1 MSHTIAAFLLAFCVR
16 ATPCSESGAPVEA
29 SAPAKP
35 ITLADAERIALQH
48 VPGGTIEDI
57 ERDQRLG
64 KPVFEVDVRAKDGR
78 EHELVI
84 DEDGR
89 VIAEEIDG

>member
-1 MSHTIAAFLLAFCVR
+1 MSHPIEALLFAFTLGT
-16 ATPCSESGAPVEA
+16 TPCGESSAQAET
-29 SAPAKP
+29 SAPARP
-35 ITLADAERIALQH
+35 ITLADAERIALAH

-57 ERDQRLG
+57 ERDHRLG

-84 DEDGR
+84 DEEGR
-89 VIAEEIDG
+89 VISEEIDD